1 MGCVKASTMLLHVQ
15 RIGDEQFK
23 DQAYPVGTAPLVS
36 IALLETE
43 AAELLGEDMI
53 DEFNKNVLKELGEVH
68 PKKGFFSSDSL
79 FYLNKYKGF
88 VGVKSKFPGSYKKR
102 IESSLKSSMFYP
114 YKWHLR
120 PSFCQRGFLREIEWC
135 TTRVFDDKERPST
148 IIEYYAGLDTDILI
162 KQEYPYVKYD
172 D

>member
-15 RIGDEQFK
+15 RIGNEHFK

-43 AAELLGEDMI
+43 TAELLGEDMI
-53 DEFNKNVLKELGEVH
+53 DDFNKNVLRNVGRKH
-68 PKKGFFSSDSL
+68 PKKGFFSSDTL
-79 FYLNKYKGF
+79 FYLDNYEDF
-88 VGVKSKFPGSYKKR
+88 IEVRSRFPRSYKRR

-120 PSFCQRGFLREIEWC
+120 PSFCKRGFLREIEWC
-135 TTRVFDDKERPST
+135 TTRVFDDKKRPAA
-148 IIEYYAGLDTDILI
+148 IIEYYSGLDNDILI
-162 KQEYPYVKYD
+162 KQEYPHVNYD